1 VTRSVAFILKHN
13 QNLEWGG
20 SSRGALDG
28 VRTDR
33 RVRRQSGLSY
43 GSRSTE
49 TVALSDRSNAL
60 DSSASLSAQCT
71 FTVRERW
78 LANDWRAND
87 HRLRTQWAA
96 IKVFMITA
104 HAVRFSTRVGCCI
117 GPTFGVRC
125 GV

>member
-1 VTRSVAFILKHN
+1 MTRSVAFILKHN
-13 QNLEWGG
+13 QNLEWVE
-20 SSRGALDG
+20 A
-28 VRTDR
+28 VA
-33 RVRRQSGLSY
+33 
-43 GSRSTE
+43 SRSTVSE
-49 TVALSDRSNAL
+49 PTGVSDDSQGSVMVRAVQRLWPSQVVRMHLTRLHPCAVHLHRPGALAGQR
-60 DSSASLSAQCT
+60 
-71 FTVRERW
+71 
-78 LANDWRAND
+78 WRAND